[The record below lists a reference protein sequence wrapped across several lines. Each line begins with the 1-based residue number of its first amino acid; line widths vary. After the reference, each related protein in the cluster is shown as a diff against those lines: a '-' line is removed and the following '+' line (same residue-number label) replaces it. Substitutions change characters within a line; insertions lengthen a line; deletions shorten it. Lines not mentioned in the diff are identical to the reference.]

1 MWTSRRAFAA
11 LFMGA
16 FASLAC
22 TSWAADTLF
31 PDVLSAQVKARAP
44 DTFDFD
50 VTMSSPYD
58 SAQRYADGFRAM
70 GPDGAVLGVRKLLH
84 DHASEQPF
92 TRDLYGVKVPQ
103 GVRVV
108 TIQGRDKVNGWGG
121 KTQQVPL
128 PGR

>member
-1 MWTSRRAFAA
+1 MWIFRRALAV
-11 LFMGA
+11 LSVGA
-16 FASLAC
+16 FACLVS

-31 PDVLSAQVKARAP
+31 PDVLSVQVKARTP

-50 VTMSSPYD
+50 VTISSPYD
-58 SAQRYADGFRAM
+58 SPQRYADGFRAV
-70 GPDGAVLGVRKLLH
+70 GPDGVELGVRKLLH

-92 TRDLYGVKVPQ
+92 TRDLYGVKVPP